1 MKSLLRKIVL
11 KKLEILARIK
21 LRRMKAKVIGVSGS
35 VGKTSCKDAI
45 YEVLSKRYKVL
56 KNKKSFNSEFGLPL
70 TILQQDSGFSSPVEW
85 IKILLRGFWRAFFV
99 NDKFDYLVLEMGV
112 DKAGDMDY
120 LTKLAPPDMACI
132 TAIKPAHMDEAQFA
146 NVDDI
151 FAEKGKI
158 FKKAKTKIINIDDKY
173 ISQVKGE
180 YTYGFKEGADFKAF
194 SFLQTDKG
202 IDFEVEF
209 KGEDYQFFIPVF
221 GKYQVTTLMPAIVF
235 GFLTEVPVGDIQ
247 EAMRNFRL
255 PPGRMNLIEG
265 VDDLLILDSTYN
277 ASPEAVKESLKVLD
291 YFGKKHG
298 RRRVFVFG
306 NMNELGGHSQKL
318 HEEVGALVPEFAD
331 VLITV
336 GGDVR
341 FAASAA
347 NKAGLDSSNIFSFE
361 NVKEALGKYKNIMQK
376 GDIVLAKGSQNK
388 VRLEI
393 FVKEIMKHPEQAKE
407 LLVRQEEKWQ
417 DISP

>member
-11 KKLEILARIK
+11 KKLEILAKIK
-21 LRRMKAKVIGVSGS
+21 LKRMNAKVIGVTGS

-70 TILQQDSGFSSPVEW
+70 TILQQNSGFNSPVEW
-85 IKILLRGFWRAFFV
+85 VKILLKGFWRAFFV

-120 LTKLAPPDMACI
+120 LTKLAPPNMACI

-146 NVDDI
+146 SVDDI
-151 FAEKGKI
+151 FAEKSKI
-158 FKKAKTKIINIDDKY
+158 FKKADVKIINIDDKY
-173 ISQVKGE
+173 ISQVKGD

-202 IDFEVEF
+202 INFEVEY
-209 KGEDYQFFIPVF
+209 KGNDYQFFIPVF
-221 GKYQVTTLMPAIVF
+221 GQYQVSTLLPAIIF
-235 GFLTEVPVGDIQ
+235 GLLTEVPIADIQ

-255 PPGRMNLIEG
+255 PPGRLSLIEG
-265 VDDLLILDSTYN
+265 VNDLLILDSSYN

-306 NMNELGGHSQKL
+306 NMNELGSHSKNL
-318 HEEVGALVPEFAD
+318 HEEVGSMVPEFTD
-331 VLITV
+331 LLITV

-341 FAASAA
+341 YAASAA
-347 NKAGLDSSNIFSFE
+347 NKAGLDSSNILSFE
-361 NVKEALGKYKNIMQK
+361 NVKEAVEHYKKMMQK